1 MEKIKVVYQAYG
13 RKDIVQQVFFSIAS
27 LRAQVSAHSPQP
39 LIHIFTDNKATIME
53 FVGDD
58 KNILVTEFS
67 QEQLQT
73 WRGEIQFVHRVKLEI
88 LKQAFVDWDGALV
101 YLDGDTVFLGDP
113 LPLFDKIN
121 AKTSLMHI
129 FESSLGKPQDPLTRK
144 VAKFVKGKSFKISG
158 QTTTVGP
165 DTEMWNAGVIGIDS
179 SNKGLF
185 NAMLELTDQLY
196 AAYPKHV
203 MEQLAVSW
211 ALKNNTSL
219 LPSDDLILHYWNQKP
234 EYDQAISDFL
244 VKNPSL
250 IAATANYPQF
260 VRPPLKAPKLPAHRR
275 ILIKAKALIF
285 GQSVSG

>member
-27 LRAQVSAHSPQP
+27 LRAQLSPGQAP
-39 LIHIFTDNKATIME
+39 LLIHIFTDNKASILE
-53 FVGDD
+53 FIGEE

-67 QEQLQT
+67 QVQLQT
-73 WRGEIQFVHRVKLEI
+73 WRGDIQFVHRVKLEI

-113 LPLFDKIN
+113 LPLFGKIN

-129 FESSLGKPQDPLTRK
+129 YESSLGKPLDPLTKK
-144 VAKFVKGKSFKISG
+144 VAKFVKGKSFKVSG
-158 QTTTVGP
+158 QLTSVGP
-165 DTEMWNAGVIGIDS
+165 DTEMWNAGVIGVDY
-179 SNKGLF
+179 SNKDLF
-185 NAMLELTDQLY
+185 SSMLELTDQLY

-234 EYDQAISDFL
+234 EYDQAISAFL
-244 VKNPSL
+244 LQNPSL
-250 IAATANYPQF
+250 RSAIKNYHQF
-260 VRPPLKAPKLPAHRR
+260 VRPPLKGPKLPAHRR